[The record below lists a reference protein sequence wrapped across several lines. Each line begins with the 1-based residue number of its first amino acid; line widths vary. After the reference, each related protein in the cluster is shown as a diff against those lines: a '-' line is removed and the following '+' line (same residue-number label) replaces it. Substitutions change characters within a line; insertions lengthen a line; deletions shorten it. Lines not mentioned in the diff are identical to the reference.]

1 MDKSNPNEHGE
12 NWLDEILDAPDL
24 SEELGPDENAV
35 SSAGLTH
42 PEDVELERI
51 IQETKELQQEEN
63 IDLQQTRQ
71 ITGLEDIYTASQK
84 TPDLDAQFAQAQPD
98 SDPYAQYDE
107 EEYTD
112 DGNYDE
118 EYADDGYFDED
129 ADAEEEE
136 EPARPRILFRRRKLR
151 EQKGRP
157 YPKKGY
163 GLFGLPHIAATLIW
177 LVITV
182 SIGVSFGRIVWLCAA
197 DMLAFGKT
205 SEEIS
210 FTVTNSD
217 NIDTI
222 ASKLKNAGLI
232 KYPEL
237 FKFFVEIKGDED
249 EIISGTFTLN
259 TLYDYN
265 ALVNALKPQSPA
277 RQEIEV
283 LVPEGYNCAQIFALL
298 ESKGVCTAEA
308 LKEHAA
314 NGELN
319 DYWFLEGVTRGTEYC
334 LEGYLFPNTYRFYI
348 NDEPRRVLQ
357 KFLNSFDDN
366 FTELMRERIA
376 TIQETFAQMMRKNGY
391 GQDYIDAHKLTLHQ
405 IVTIAS
411 IVEKESANSTESYTV
426 ASVFLNRLANQR
438 NYPYL
443 QSDATIYYALGDVE
457 RDELTAEDL
466 AIDSPYNTYKYAGL
480 IPGPISNPGQASLN
494 AVLDPDETNYYFFFY
509 DSSAGVHRFATN
521 LAEHNANIK
530 KYGK

>member
-1 MDKSNPNEHGE
+1 MDKQKPNEHDDS
-12 NWLDEILDAPDL
+12 WLDEFLTSPNIG
-24 SEELGPDENAV
+24 EELGPDENAV
-35 SSAGLTH
+35 SSVGLTH
-42 PEDVELERI
+42 PEDAELERI
-51 IQETKELQQEEN
+51 IQETKELPPEEML
-63 IDLQQTRQ
+63 DLQQTRQ
-71 ITGLEDIYTASQK
+71 ISGIEQLSFEPEDTADSFAVSEDMYRDLE
-84 TPDLDAQFAQAQPD
+84 
-98 SDPYAQYDE
+98 YADE
-107 EEYTD
+107 S
-112 DGNYDE
+112 GE
-118 EYADDGYFDED
+118 EYAEADDAY
-129 ADAEEEE
+129 ADAEYADEDEEKEEE
-136 EPARPRILFRRRKLR
+136 QRPRILFSRRRLR
-151 EQKGRP
+151 TQKGRP
-157 YPKKGY
+157 APKKGY
-163 GLFGLPHIAATLIW
+163 GLFGLPHIAATVIW

-182 SIGVSFGRIVWLCAA
+182 SIGVSLGRTIWLCAA
-197 DMLAFGKT
+197 DMLAFGRP
-205 SEEIS
+205 SVEIS
-210 FTVTNSD
+210 FTITNSD

-283 LVPEGYNCAQIFALL
+283 LIPEGYNCAQIFALL

-319 DYWFLEGVTRGTEYC
+319 DYWFLEGVPRGTEYC
-334 LEGYLFPNTYRFYI
+334 LEGYIFPNTYRFYI

-366 FTELMRERIA
+366 FTELMRSRIE
-376 TIQETFAQMMRKNGY
+376 TVQEHFAQLMRKNGY
-391 GQDYIDAHKLTLHQ
+391 GQDYIDSHGLTLHQ
-405 IVTIAS
+405 IVTLAS
-411 IVEKESANSTESYTV
+411 IVEKESANPTESYTV
-426 ASVFLNRLANQR
+426 ASVFLNRLANQK

-494 AVLDPDETNYYFFFY
+494 AVLDPDETDYYFFFY
-509 DSSAGVHRFATN
+509 DSTAGVHRFARN
-521 LAEHNANIK
+521 LNEHNANIQ

>member
-1 MDKSNPNEHGE
+1 MDKQKPNQHDDS
-12 NWLDEILDAPDL
+12 WLDEFLTSPDVG
-24 SEELGPDENAV
+24 EELGPDENAV
-35 SSAGLTH
+35 SSVGLTH
-42 PEDVELERI
+42 PEDAELERI
-51 IQETKELQQEEN
+51 IQETKELSPEDMLDVL
-63 IDLQQTRQ
+63 DLQQTRQ
-71 ITGLEDIYTASQK
+71 ISGLEQLSSEQVDMAAAAHEDAYL
-84 TPDLDAQFAQAQPD
+84 DLEYAEEDAEEYAEDEDYGDQA
-98 SDPYAQYDE
+98 YADEEYPEDDE
-107 EEYTD
+107 EE
-112 DGNYDE
+112 E
-118 EYADDGYFDED
+118 K
-129 ADAEEEE
+129 
-136 EPARPRILFRRRKLR
+136 RPRILFSRRRLR
-151 EQKGRP
+151 TQKGRP
-157 YPKKGY
+157 APKKGY
-163 GLFGLPHIAATLIW
+163 GLFGLPHIAATIIW

-182 SIGVSFGRIVWLCAA
+182 SIGVSLGRTIWLCAA
-197 DMLAFGKT
+197 DMLAFGRPKGEV
-205 SEEIS
+205 S
-210 FTVTNSD
+210 VTITNND

-277 RQEIEV
+277 RQEVEV
-283 LVPEGYNCAQIFALL
+283 LIPEGYTCAQIFALL
-298 ESKGVCTAEA
+298 ESKGVCSAEA

-366 FTELMRERIA
+366 FTELMRERIE
-376 TIQETFAQMMRKNGY
+376 TIQEHFAQLMRKNGY
-391 GQDYIDAHKLTLHQ
+391 GQDYIDANRLTLHQ
-405 IVTIAS
+405 IVTLAS
-411 IVEKESANSTESYTV
+411 IVEKESANPTESYTV
-426 ASVFLNRLANQR
+426 ASVFLNRLANQK

-443 QSDATIYYALGDVE
+443 QSDATIYYALGGAD
-457 RDELTAEDL
+457 RDDLTAEDL

-494 AVLDPDETNYYFFFY
+494 AILDPDETDYYFFFY
-509 DSSAGVHRFATN
+509 DTTAGVHRFARN
-521 LAEHNANIK
+521 LSEHNANIK